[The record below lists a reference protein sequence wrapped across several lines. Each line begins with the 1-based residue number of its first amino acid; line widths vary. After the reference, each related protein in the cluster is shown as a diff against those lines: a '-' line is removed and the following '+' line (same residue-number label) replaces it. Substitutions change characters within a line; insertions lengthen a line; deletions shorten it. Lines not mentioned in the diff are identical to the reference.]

1 MGRQQSRQSAATPG
15 PGVLRV
21 GGQQSQREQAEG
33 GRSSAQR
40 LLEQADRQQEVGRAL
55 AQESVGAYMDF
66 LDATFSQYRAGAM
79 ASEQTAAG
87 VLGAVTGATGRTRDA
102 AAEGAQGPRRR
113 PPSR

>member
-1 MGRQQSRQSAATPG
+1 
-15 PGVLRV
+15 
-21 GGQQSQREQAEG
+21 
-33 GRSSAQR
+33 
-40 LLEQADRQQEVGRAL
+40 L

-87 VLGAVTGATGRTRDA
+87 VLGAVTGATARTMDA
-102 AAEGAQGPRRR
+102 AAEGAQGPQRG

>member
-1 MGRQQSRQSAATPG
+1 M
-15 PGVLRV
+15 
-21 GGQQSQREQAEG
+21 
-33 GRSSAQR
+33 
-40 LLEQADRQQEVGRAL
+40 

-87 VLGAVTGATGRTRDA
+87 VLGAVTGATGRTMDA

>member
-1 MGRQQSRQSAATPG
+1 M
-15 PGVLRV
+15 
-21 GGQQSQREQAEG
+21 
-33 GRSSAQR
+33 
-40 LLEQADRQQEVGRAL
+40 

-87 VLGAVTGATGRTRDA
+87 VLGAVTGATARAMDA

-113 PPSR
+113 PLPDSRLRRDERGGDLRENRRSHRRADPATQGL